1 MRTKS
6 SIRIVLILLIS
17 SLLTVMLFIS
27 GCSPQVPGTVSTKSS
42 QTSTK
47 TNIETGDNQAEFTP
61 VKDLDF
67 GGKEFVILRPKSA
80 GWAQYNDFTATSGNT
95 DDPIN
100 DANYNRMEKLSELYK
115 VKITEIVSGTSVA
128 NDASADINSNS
139 GTYDLIHIELSDV
152 APLAQNGSFVDLMSL
167 KSMNLSNPWYTQNFV
182 KQQSIAN
189 KLYFVLGDIST
200 VDNDGLSA
208 LMFNKGMVSE
218 RGLTSPYEHIKNN
231 TWTIDVLHEM
241 CKDVY
246 KDLNDDGKGT
256 AKDQWGYL
264 TDYSDAIAQLNG
276 CGMHICEKSA
286 DDLPV
291 LSIYS
296 TKNIEIVQSV
306 IDLFSDPTSTF
317 HVSKIATSDTDGRSP
332 WEYGNTMFT
341 ENRLMF
347 RSTAVY
353 RIIQCRVMEDAFGII
368 PYPKYDS
375 EQANYAHSFS
385 YATPVIAIP
394 KYSENAEAAGAVIE
408 ALSYYGRTLVLP
420 AYYDRVLK
428 GIVARDEESRFC
440 LDLIFDTADYDPGIV
455 LGIGGFDVKFAQMTS
470 TGKNTFASDYAAI
483 ESAATK
489 QIQDYIDAYQSILE

>member
-1 MRTKS
+1 
-6 SIRIVLILLIS
+6 
-17 SLLTVMLFIS
+17 
-27 GCSPQVPGTVSTKSS
+27 
-42 QTSTK
+42 
-47 TNIETGDNQAEFTP
+47 
-61 VKDLDF
+61 
-67 GGKEFVILRPKSA
+67 
-80 GWAQYNDFTATSGNT
+80 
-95 DDPIN
+95 
-100 DANYNRMEKLSELYK
+100 
-115 VKITEIVSGTSVA
+115 
-128 NDASADINSNS
+128 
-139 GTYDLIHIELSDV
+139 
-152 APLAQNGSFVDLMSL
+152 
-167 KSMNLSNPWYTQNFV
+167 
-182 KQQSIAN
+182 
-189 KLYFVLGDIST
+189 
-200 VDNDGLSA
+200 
-208 LMFNKGMVSE
+208 
-218 RGLTSPYEHIKNN
+218 
-231 TWTIDVLHEM
+231 
-241 CKDVY
+241 
-246 KDLNDDGKGT
+246 
-256 AKDQWGYL
+256 
-264 TDYSDAIAQLNG
+264 
-276 CGMHICEKSA
+276 
-286 DDLPV
+286 
-291 LSIYS
+291 
-296 TKNIEIVQSV
+296 
-306 IDLFSDPTSTF
+306 
-317 HVSKIATSDTDGRSP
+317 
-332 WEYGNTMFT
+332 MFT